1 MAVREKQHCACRTN
15 GILLCLHLFFFFFK
29 IYLFFGCAGS
39 SLLCKGFLYLR
50 GVDLLFAACGLFI
63 AVASLVTEPGFIFM
77 KKFCDSSLYFPFY
90 PSVVGLVEGF
100 KLPRW
105 KHGFVL

>member
-1 MAVREKQHCACRTN
+1 MFLCNIIREHGSSSSVLSQD
-15 GILLCLHLFFFFFK
+15 LSLSLSVFFLRF

-63 AVASLVTEPGFIFM
+63 AVASLVTEPG
-77 KKFCDSSLYFPFY
+77 L
-90 PSVVGLVEGF
+90 
-100 KLPRW
+100 
-105 KHGFVL
+105 